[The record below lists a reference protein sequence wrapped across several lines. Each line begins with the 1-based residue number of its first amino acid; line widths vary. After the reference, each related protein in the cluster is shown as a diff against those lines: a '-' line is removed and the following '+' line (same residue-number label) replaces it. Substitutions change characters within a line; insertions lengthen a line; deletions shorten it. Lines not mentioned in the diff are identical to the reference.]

1 MNGKLWV
8 ESVPQKGSTFHF
20 TSHFQ
25 AIEATKPPQV
35 ENNGAASL
43 RGLRLLI
50 IDDNATT
57 CRILTQHACR
67 WGMVHRHTQQPQ
79 QALEWLQKG
88 EVFDVAIIDTQM
100 PDTNVMALT
109 EAIRKL
115 PTRQTL
121 PLLLLTSLMGN
132 KEAHSGLATLPQS
145 ASVAKP
151 IKPAQLLQTMLHLMS
166 GVKPSTKAVAGS
178 GKLDPS
184 MAQRFPLRV
193 LLCDDNVINQ
203 KVASRLMQQM
213 GYRPDVVANGL
224 EALAALEKEPYNL
237 IFMDVMM
244 PEMNGLEATE
254 AIRQRQKDPK
264 AFPHYKAPLIIV
276 AMTASAMQGDRERCL
291 SAGMDDYIA
300 KPVRP
305 EDVRKTIET
314 WAPKAL
320 QPSVPVPLAEP
331 TAQPQDAPAA
341 DPTTPAPETGPVDID
356 RLLEFTD
363 GSPENL
369 RELVDLY
376 LTQTTE
382 QLEKLR
388 AALAAADPA
397 EVRRVAHSCAG
408 ASATCG
414 MRHMVPLL
422 RELER
427 QGREGKLTDAGGIFE
442 QTAREFQKV
451 RSYLES
457 RQVGQ
462 GDVAATN

>member
-1 MNGKLWV
+1 
-8 ESVPQKGSTFHF
+8 
-20 TSHFQ
+20 
-25 AIEATKPPQV
+25 
-35 ENNGAASL
+35 
-43 RGLRLLI
+43 
-50 IDDNATT
+50 
-57 CRILTQHACR
+57 
-67 WGMVHRHTQQPQ
+67 
-79 QALEWLQKG
+79 
-88 EVFDVAIIDTQM
+88 M
-100 PDTNVMALT
+100 PDTNPRVLT
-109 EAIRKL
+109 DAIRKL
-115 PTRQTL
+115 PRSQAL
-121 PLLLLTSLMGN
+121 PLLLLTSLMGS
-132 KEAHSGLATLPQS
+132 KEGHSGLTPLPLS

-151 IKPAQLLQTMLHLMS
+151 IKPAQLLQTMLDLMS
-166 GVKPSTKAVAGS
+166 GAKPSTKAVAGS

-193 LLCDDNVINQ
+193 LLCDDNLINQ
-203 KVASRLMQQM
+203 KVASRLLQQM
-213 GYRPDVVANGL
+213 GYRPDVVGNGL
-224 EALAALEKEPYNL
+224 EALAALEKQRYDL

-305 EDVRKTIET
+305 EDVRKTIEA
-314 WAPKAL
+314 WAPQAL
-320 QPSVPVPLAEP
+320 QPGVPVPSADP
-331 TAQPQDAPAA
+331 AAQSQDAPAT
-341 DPTTPAPETGPVDID
+341 DPNAPASETGPVDID

-369 RELVDLY
+369 RELVELY

-414 MRHMVPLL
+414 MRYMVPLL

-451 RSYLES
+451 RNYLES
-457 RQVGQ
+457 RQVGE